1 MQFDNYRI
9 ITDENNYIVQE
20 LKTRKKTGDEYWSPL
35 AYYGINQ
42 PELAYQNVLMRKIH
56 ASHKDELRF
65 VIKAIGDAK
74 AEIMKAVK
82 DAG

>member
-9 ITDENNYIVQE
+9 TTDENNYIVQQ
-20 LKTRKKTGDEYWSPL
+20 LKTRKKTGDEYWDTL

-56 ASHKDELRF
+56 SAHKDELRF
-65 VIKAIGDAK
+65 VIKAICEAK
-74 AEIMKAVK
+74 AEIMKCCK
-82 DAG
+82 K